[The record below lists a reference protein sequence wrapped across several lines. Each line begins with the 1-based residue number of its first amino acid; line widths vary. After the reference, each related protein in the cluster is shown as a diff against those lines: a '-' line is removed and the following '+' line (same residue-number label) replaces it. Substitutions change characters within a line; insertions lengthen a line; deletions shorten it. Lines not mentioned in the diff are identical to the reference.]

1 VIKLFWR
8 ACFGLFSSSL
18 ANNNDLTIINTGF
31 ATLHEDDLEG
41 LGLMKHG
48 VPSTYRNSFD
58 RFRL

>member
-1 VIKLFWR
+1 M
-8 ACFGLFSSSL
+8 
-18 ANNNDLTIINTGF
+18 ANNNDLTIINAGF